1 MPNISPPPSKAEKY
15 RKSLVATYC
24 SMFWFS
30 FCVFVVSVAVAT
42 WSITSKYDVSAFN
55 DIWVGIFACA
65 VAFMAFIF
73 LLCFFT
79 AYSEALSDN
88 KE

>member
-1 MPNISPPPSKAEKY
+1 MPNIAPLPSKAEKY

-42 WSITSKYDVSAFN
+42 WSITSNSVYAFN
-55 DIWVGIFACA
+55 DIWVGIFACT